1 MKQSREAAEALSHG
15 AFLCG
20 ASLRA
25 TFLRRLSFRARAA
38 GANLAAVSAHGL
50 ESSALSA
57 AANKCTSARQATQL
71 AYQGGATA
79 TFRALWCALIRC
91 VMSRLRR

>member
-50 ESSALSA
+50 ESNALSA

-71 AYQGGATA
+71 AYQIAGPQLHHQHPRVPEGDDPD
-79 TFRALWCALIRC
+79 L
-91 VMSRLRR
+91 